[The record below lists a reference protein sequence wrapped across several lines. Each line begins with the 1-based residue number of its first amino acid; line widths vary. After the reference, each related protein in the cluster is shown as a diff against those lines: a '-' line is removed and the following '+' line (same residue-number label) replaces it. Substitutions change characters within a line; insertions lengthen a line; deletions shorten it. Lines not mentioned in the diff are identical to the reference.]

1 MFAFN
6 EEEAAAAIWAFL
18 TLTLD
23 FPQFRHRHRHRHRH
37 RQLPA
42 LTSMVGRTKM
52 VTHATPTAITIT
64 ALRMEDL
71 AVVGMTARGAQLW
84 MHAVCVVVVPP

>member
-18 TLTLD
+18 TPTLD
-23 FPQFRHRHRHRHRH
+23 FPQFRH

-71 AVVGMTARGAQLW
+71 AVVGIPVSGEAF
-84 MHAVCVVVVPP
+84 

>member
-6 EEEAAAAIWAFL
+6 EEEAAAATWAFL

-23 FPQFRHRHRHRHRH
+23 FPQFRHRHRHRHH
-37 RQLPA
+37 QLPA

-71 AVVGMTARGAQLW
+71 AVVGIPVSGEAF
-84 MHAVCVVVVPP
+84 

>member
-6 EEEAAAAIWAFL
+6 EEEAAAATWAFL

-23 FPQFRHRHRHRHRH
+23 FPQFRHRHH
-37 RQLPA
+37 QLPA

-71 AVVGMTARGAQLW
+71 AVVGIPVSGEAF
-84 MHAVCVVVVPP
+84 